1 MPDTSR
7 KDNDLRPDPDLLLS
21 RIKNEE
27 GTEKGG
33 KLKIFFGAVAGV
45 GKTYAM
51 LETAHKQRSEGLDI
65 VVGIVETHKRAET
78 EALLG
83 GLEQLP
89 RKEIAYRNTTMLE
102 FDIDAALARKPD
114 IILLDEL
121 AHTNAPGSRHLKR
134 WQDVEELLAAG
145 ISVYTTLNVQHIES
159 LHDVVSQIT
168 GVTIQERIP
177 DSFLEKTF
185 EIELIDLPPDELIQ
199 RLKDGKVYLPEQIEH
214 ALTNFFQK
222 GNLIAL
228 RELALRAAAE
238 RVDFQMDEYRKSH
251 QVKKTWP
258 AAEKILVCISSSPLS
273 IRLVRAAKRMANGLK
288 AKWVVVNVETP
299 MQARQSEKDKARV
312 LRTLKL
318 AQQLGAEIVELQG
331 KNVSFEIMR
340 FAQQNNVTKI
350 IVGKPAVNRW
360 IDRLFGSALDE
371 LIRQSGAID
380 VYVIT
385 GEKSE
390 STEAEAPFMV
400 TRSNPKQY
408 AMALLIVATCTFL
421 AKITEGYFE
430 FSTIVMSYMLGV
442 VIVALKYGRGPSI
455 MASFLSVAIFDFLFV
470 PPHFTFAVSD
480 AQYLLTFVV
489 MLLVALIISTLMVEV
504 KLQAERASQ
513 RERKTAALYSLSRE
527 LGTIL
532 DLYDIVKIGLKH
544 VGEVFNVQVAIFL
557 NEDDDSSSSKL
568 VLYQTGQEKHS
579 FNDADEGVA
588 NWAFKNKKVAGLGTD
603 TLPSSNALYIP
614 LLGSAHT
621 IGVLAIK
628 PPSNN
633 SIFFID
639 QMHLLETFA
648 NQIAI
653 ACERANLAEENEK
666 TLLKVKTEQLRSSL
680 LSSVSHD
687 LRTPLATITGAAS
700 SIMEGSKALSL
711 TDCRI
716 LAGEIY
722 NESVRLNSLVKNLL
736 DMTRLQSGSL
746 RVKKDWYPVEEI
758 IGSAIATISDA
769 YLENKHKIIT
779 HLPEQLPL
787 VPLDAVLIQ
796 QVLVNLLD
804 NAFKYSP
811 KNEPIDLIVTQEND
825 EVKISICDRGPGIS
839 EKNKENIF
847 HKFFQEEQSIKTGI
861 GVGAGLGL
869 AIASGIVEAHEGKI
883 WVENRPGGGSIFNFT
898 LPVKDFS
905 GELPK
910 MPEIT

>member
-1 MPDTSR
+1 MSASNR
-7 KDNDLRPDPDLLLS
+7 KEDQRPDPEILLT
-21 RIKNEE
+21 RINEE
-27 GTEKGG
+27 DSKNKGG

-51 LETAHKQRSEGLDI
+51 LETAHKLRSEGLDI
-65 VVGIVETHKRAET
+65 VVGIVETHKRQET
-78 EALLG
+78 EAMLG
-83 GLEQLP
+83 GLEILP
-89 RKEIAYRNTTMLE
+89 QKEIEYRGTKMLE
-102 FDIDAALARKPD
+102 FDIDQALLRKPE
-114 IILLDEL
+114 IILVDEL

-145 ISVYTTLNVQHIES
+145 INVYTTLNVQHIES
-159 LHDVVSQIT
+159 LHDVVAQIT

-185 EIELIDLPPDELIQ
+185 EIELIDLPPDELLQ

-238 RVDFQMDEYRKSH
+238 RVDAQMDEYRKFH

-299 MQARQSEKDKARV
+299 TQARQNEKDKARV

-318 AQQLGAEIVELQG
+318 AQQLGAEIVELKG
-331 KNVSFEIMR
+331 KKVSVEVMR

-350 IVGKPAVNRW
+350 IVGKPVSNRW
-360 IDRLFGSALDE
+360 SDWLFGSALDD
-371 LIRQSGAID
+371 LIRQSGSID

-385 GEKSE
+385 GEKSQTAE
-390 STEAEAPFMV
+390 TETPPVV

-408 AMALLIVATCTFL
+408 AMALFIVAFCTTL
-421 AKITEGYFE
+421 AKLTQGYFE

-442 VIVALKYGRGPSI
+442 VVVALRYGRGPSI

-480 AQYLLTFVV
+480 AQYLITFVV
-489 MLLVALIISTLMVEV
+489 MLIVALIISTLMVEV

-527 LGTIL
+527 LGSIIDL
-532 DLYDIVKIGLKH
+532 DDLIKTGLKH
-544 VGEVFNVQVAIFL
+544 VGEVFNTRVAIFL
-557 NEDDDSSSSKL
+557 NVAKDPDTTKLILHKSSE
-568 VLYQTGQEKHS
+568 EKHS
-579 FNDADEGVA
+579 FDEADEGVA
-588 NWAFKNKKVAGLGTD
+588 NWAFKNKKAAGLGTD
-603 TLPSSNALYIP
+603 TLPSSNGLYIP
-614 LLGSAHT
+614 LLGSSHT

-628 PPSNN
+628 PSSSNI
-633 SIFFID
+633 IFYID

-653 ACERANLAEENEK
+653 ACERANLAQENEK
-666 TLLKVKTEQLRSSL
+666 TLLTVKTEQLRSSL

-700 SIMEGSKALSL
+700 SIMEGSKSL
-711 TDCRI
+711 TLEDCRL

-736 DMTRLQSGSL
+736 DMTRLQSGTL
-746 RVKKDWYPVEEI
+746 RVKKDWYPIEEI

-769 YLENKHKIIT
+769 VSNNKHKIIT
-779 HLPEQLPL
+779 HLPDHLPL

-811 KNEPIDLIVTQEND
+811 KDEPVDLIVESEQTT
-825 EVKISICDRGPGIS
+825 VKISICDRGMGIND
-839 EKNKENIF
+839 KNKENIF
-847 HKFFQEEQSIKTGI
+847 HKFFQEEESIKTGI

-869 AIASGIVEAHEGKI
+869 AIASGIIEAHDGKI
-883 WVENRPGGGSIFNFT
+883 WVEDRPGGGSIFNFT
-898 LPVKDFS
+898 LPVKDAS
-905 GELPK
+905 GDLPK
-910 MPEIT
+910 MPEIN